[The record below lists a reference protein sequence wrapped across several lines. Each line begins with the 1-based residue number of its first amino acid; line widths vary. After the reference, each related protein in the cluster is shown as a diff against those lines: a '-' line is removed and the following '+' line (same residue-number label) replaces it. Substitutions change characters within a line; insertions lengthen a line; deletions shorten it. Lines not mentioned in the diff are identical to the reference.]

1 MKEIIKSIAMTKE
14 QILDDENEQKIA
26 KLTILSIK

>member
-1 MKEIIKSIAMTKE
+1 MKEIIKSIAMTNE
-14 QILDDENEQKIA
+14 QILDDENERKIA